1 MNLGRAV
8 GSTDS
13 TDCADWKPAESD
25 CRFISRATSKTD
37 PDVCRVL
44 VHLCN
49 R

>member
-1 MNLGRAV
+1 MNMERAV

-13 TDCADWKPAESD
+13 TDCTDWKLAEEASCFTMRLTAD
-25 CRFISRATSKTD
+25 TA
-37 PDVCRVL
+37 PDVRRVP